1 MEMIEML
8 NTEDMLYISGIVTIG
23 IIIVYQYNKLYSAYN
38 KLQQDYEETHYKKF
52 FLDMIDN
59 MNEDMI
65 HEVILKC
72 SKNTFIP
79 NWYSKKYFEKVVNWG
94 ENISNTRWNKV
105 CTDDDTSYNELIDE
119 MDTMIVRWYINNY
132 NPTLKEYP
140 TTTESD
146 SNESDS
152 NESESSESN
161 LSKSESSESESSDS
175 DYTPSE
181 SDSDNDN
188 DKEKK

>member
-23 IIIVYQYNKLYSAYN
+23 FIIVYQYNKLYSAYN
-38 KLQQDYEETHYKKF
+38 KLQQEYEETHYKKF

-59 MNEDMI
+59 MNDDMI
-65 HEVILKC
+65 HEILLKC

-79 NWYSKKYFEKVVNWG
+79 NWYDKKYFEKVVNWG
-94 ENISNTRWNKV
+94 ENISNTRWSKV
-105 CTDDDTSYNELIDE
+105 CSDDNTSYNELIDE
-119 MDTMIVRWYINNY
+119 LDTMIVRWYINNY

-146 SNESDS
+146 SESDS
-152 NESESSESN
+152 NESNS
-161 LSKSESSESESSDS
+161 SESSETVSDSDSDS
-175 DYTPSE
+175 DYVPSEAE
-181 SDSDNDN
+181 SDSD
-188 DKEKK
+188 KEKK